1 MTDGRR
7 EAHRDVAERG
17 HDATPRDIGGS
28 RTGAARPAK
37 IRALVTGGARGI
49 GAAIADALAARGA
62 EVIISGR
69 DTGTLDAAVARLR
82 RAGRRAIGIPGDVS
96 NPADVERLARM
107 ANEELGGVDILVN
120 NAGEAHSAPLARITF
135 EDWNR
140 LLAVNATGTF
150 LCTQAFVPAMIERGW
165 GRVVN
170 VVSVAGLGG
179 APYVAAYTAAKHAA
193 MGFTRAVAAE
203 VAGSG
208 VTVNAVCPGYVDT
221 DMTRASVDRI
231 VRRTGRTPDEALAA
245 ILSKSTQG
253 RLIAP
258 AEVARVVLDLCE
270 DAASGVNGEAI
281 VIDGG
286 RNP

>member
-1 MTDGRR
+1 M
-7 EAHRDVAERG
+7 AE
-17 HDATPRDIGGS
+17 
-28 RTGAARPAK
+28 ARPGMTASGAGTRPTAF
-37 IRALVTGGARGI
+37 RAVVTGGARGI
-49 GAAIADALAARGA
+49 GAAIAEALVAHGAGIIMTGRNIETLEEAA
-62 EVIISGR
+62 
-69 DTGTLDAAVARLR
+69 ARLR
-82 RAGRRAIGIPGDVS
+82 AAGHRVIGVPGDVS
-96 NPADVERLARM
+96 NPSDVERLSRVAG
-107 ANEELGGVDILVN
+107 EELGGVDVLVN
-120 NAGEAHSAPLARITF
+120 NAGESHSAPLARITL

-140 LLAVNATGTF
+140 LFAVNATGTF
-150 LCTQAFVPAMIERGW
+150 LCTQAFVPAMVARGW

-170 VVSVAGLGG
+170 IVSVAGLGG

-231 VRRTGRTPDEALAA
+231 VRHTGRTPDEALAA
-245 ILSKSTQG
+245 ILSKSTQA

-258 AEVARVVLDLCE
+258 AEVARAVLDLCE